1 MLSWVSACCLQ
12 RSFLRRTQSWKP
24 NRMQP
29 RRNRHRPPWRAG
41 AVLIVARQTARLQC
55 TRPRRGASC
64 GRPARPVL
72 RSSVQVPCNHS
83 CEAIAPVRLISVHR
97 RRNLNGDSLM
107 HTVDRGREWPYFDV
121 SHCST
126 LQSGGSAVRPDAA
139 SGRTQRLRVTG
150 GFRVPPKRRRS
161 NPFSCSDYLH
171 ERH

>member
-1 MLSWVSACCLQ
+1 MTNASDLIRNNAIQDMAQLAKV
-12 RSFLRRTQSWKP
+12 RETRR
-24 NRMQP
+24 
-29 RRNRHRPPWRAG
+29 
-41 AVLIVARQTARLQC
+41 VLGLYSIVARQTARLQC
-55 TRPRRGASC
+55 TPPRRGASC

-150 GFRVPPKRRRS
+150 GFRVPPKRGH
-161 NPFSCSDYLH
+161 NQQ
-171 ERH
+171 ERGP

>member
-1 MLSWVSACCLQ
+1 V
-12 RSFLRRTQSWKP
+12 
-24 NRMQP
+24 
-29 RRNRHRPPWRAG
+29 RPAPTLWRA
-41 AVLIVARQTARLQC
+41 
-55 TRPRRGASC
+55 
-64 GRPARPVL
+64 RPARPVL

-150 GFRVPPKRRRS
+150 GFRVPPKRGHNQQERGPRGDAGKPGASVQTEQSHIYRNLRS
-161 NPFSCSDYLH
+161 PHAEAALILNFLHLQSLHSTVFVHWDYPHYPQLWH
-171 ERH
+171 DL